1 MVNRLRHESCRS
13 ETAGCCWAGRREQ
26 EMFAEAG
33 AASARWCSGSTW
45 LTLNRLNPGD
55 VVLVLGFDLVRLHLN
70 VMCASGGMD
79 SSVSAL
85 QGPRGPKGNAGIAGP
100 PGAPGVPGIGIQGPA
115 GPPGAPG
122 RFPATEHCSYV
133 TGQCVSYGKWTA
145 HTLYAFGDVA
155 CPRNYYV
162 KATAYVGCNLRGR
175 GAGQDVQRRLT
186 CCLL

>member
-1 MVNRLRHESCRS
+1 MK
-13 ETAGCCWAGRREQ
+13 
-26 EMFAEAG
+26 
-33 AASARWCSGSTW
+33 
-45 LTLNRLNPGD
+45 
-55 VVLVLGFDLVRLHLN
+55 VVLLTEPLGV
-70 VMCASGGMD
+70 
-79 SSVSAL
+79 
-85 QGPRGPKGNAGIAGP
+85 QGPRGPKGNAGNAGP

-133 TGQCVSYGKWTA
+133 TGQCVSYDHWTP
-145 HTLYAFGDVA
+145 HTLFAYGDVA